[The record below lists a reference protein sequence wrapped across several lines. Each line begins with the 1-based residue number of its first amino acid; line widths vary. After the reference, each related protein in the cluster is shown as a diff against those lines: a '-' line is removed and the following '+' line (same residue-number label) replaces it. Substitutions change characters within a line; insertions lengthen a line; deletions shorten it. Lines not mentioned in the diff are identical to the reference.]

1 MSEMSEMSEM
11 IRGRVLKAQSG
22 FFDVETDQGLI
33 VCKIRGRLKQGRRE
47 GDIVAIGDWV
57 QITIQ
62 EPGKGMIEDIEPR
75 RNMLYRMAPTPRGEY
90 QQIIVAN
97 ADLAVFVFSI
107 LQPEPKLR
115 MLDRFL
121 VIAER
126 EGIESLIVVNK
137 IDLTGKRQ
145 ARDMFQHYQKIGY
158 TVLYTSVTKR
168 RGLKKL
174 ESELVEKVSV
184 FAGPSGAGKTSLL
197 NTIQPGLGLAVKEV
211 SEGTQ
216 KGKHTT
222 VSRKLVSLSK
232 GGYVADTPG
241 LKALD
246 LWDITPEE
254 VDGYFREISKALMHC
269 RFSDC
274 THTHEPGCAVIEA
287 VKEKEIHP
295 ERYRSYLRM
304 REVEEDKIPWF

>member
-1 MSEMSEMSEM
+1 MTEE
-11 IRGRVLKAQSG
+11 IRGRVIQAQSG
-22 FFDVETDQGLI
+22 FFEVETKQGAV
-33 VCKIRGRLKQGRRE
+33 VCQLRGRFKKGRRE

-57 QITIQ
+57 RISLQ
-62 EPGKGMIEDIEPR
+62 EPGTGMIEEIEPR
-75 RNMLYRMAPTPRGEY
+75 RTMLYRMAPTPRGEY
-90 QQIIVAN
+90 QQILVAN
-97 ADLAVFVFSI
+97 PDQAVFVFSI
-107 LQPEPKLR
+107 VQPEPHLR

-121 VIAER
+121 VVAEKER
-126 EGIESLIVVNK
+126 IQSLIVVNK

-145 ARDMFQHYQKIGY
+145 ASQLFKRYQKIGY
-158 TVLYTSVTKR
+158 LVLYTSAETKQ
-168 RGLKKL
+168 GIGQL
-174 ESELVEKVSV
+174 EKHLVEKTSV
-184 FAGPSGAGKTSLL
+184 FAGPSGAGKSSLL
-197 NTIQPGLGLAVKEV
+197 NAIQPGLGLAVSEV

-222 VSRKLVSLSK
+222 VSRKLVPLSK

-254 VDGYFREISKALMHC
+254 VDGYFREISKTLKHC

-287 VKEKEIHP
+287 VKKNKIHR
-295 ERYRSYLRM
+295 ERYESYLRM

>member
-1 MSEMSEMSEM
+1 
-11 IRGRVLKAQSG
+11 
-22 FFDVETDQGLI
+22 
-33 VCKIRGRLKQGRRE
+33 
-47 GDIVAIGDWV
+47 
-57 QITIQ
+57 
-62 EPGKGMIEDIEPR
+62 
-75 RNMLYRMAPTPRGEY
+75 MLYRMAPTPRGEY

-107 LQPEPKLR
+107 SQPEPKLR

-126 EGIESLIVVNK
+126 EEIESLIVVNK
-137 IDLTGKRQ
+137 IDLTGKRK
-145 ARDMFQHYQKIGY
+145 ARELFQHYQQIGY
-158 TVLYTSVTKR
+158 PLIYTSAEKR
-168 RGLKKL
+168 RGLRRL
-174 ESELVEKVSV
+174 EKHLIGKISV

-197 NTIQPGLGLAVKEV
+197 NAIQPGLGLAVREV
-211 SEGTQ
+211 SEVTQ

-222 VSRKLVSLSK
+222 VSRKLVPLDK

-254 VDGYFREISKALMHC
+254 VDGYFREISRALKHC

-287 VKEKEIHP
+287 VKKKKIHP

>member
-1 MSEMSEMSEM
+1 MSDE
-11 IRGRVLKAQSG
+11 IRGRVIQTQSG
-22 FFDVETDQGLI
+22 FYHVETEQGVQL
-33 VCKIRGRLKQGRRE
+33 CQLRGRLKQGRKL
-47 GDIVAIGDWV
+47 GDIAAIGDWV
-57 QITIQ
+57 MISLQ
-62 EPGKGMIEDIEPR
+62 EPGKGMIEEVEPR
-75 RNMLYRMAPTPRGEY
+75 RSMLYRMAPTPRGEY

-97 ADLAVFVFSI
+97 PDQAVFVFSI
-107 LQPEPKLR
+107 QEPDPRLR

-121 VIAER
+121 VIAEKER
-126 EGIESLIVVNK
+126 IDALIVCNK
-137 IDLTGKRQ
+137 IDLSGKREAQ
-145 ARDMFQHYQKIGY
+145 KLFQRYQKIGY
-158 TVLYTSVTKR
+158 PVLYTSVPRRIGLREFKKR
-168 RGLKKL
+168 LIGKT
-174 ESELVEKVSV
+174 SV
-184 FAGPSGAGKTSLL
+184 LAGPSGAGKSSLL
-197 NTIQPGLGLAVKEV
+197 NAIQPGLGLAVNEV
-211 SEGTQ
+211 SEATS

-222 VSRKLVSLSK
+222 VSRKLLALNQ

-254 VDGYFREISKALMHC
+254 VDGYFREISQALKGC

-287 VKEKEIHP
+287 IKKKKIHP

>member
-1 MSEMSEMSEM
+1 MTED
-11 IRGRVLKAQSG
+11 IRGRVIQAQSG
-22 FFDVETDQGLI
+22 FFTVNTGEQI
-33 VCKIRGRLKQGRRE
+33 IICQIRGRLKKGRKQA
-47 GDIVAIGDWV
+47 DIIAIGDWV
-57 QITIQ
+57 IITEQ
-62 EPGKGMIEDIEPR
+62 EPGKGMVEEVEPR
-75 RNMLYRMAPTPRGEY
+75 QSMLYRMAPTARGEFK
-90 QQIIVAN
+90 QIIIAN
-97 ADLAVFVFSI
+97 PDQAVFVFSVA
-107 LQPEPKLR
+107 QPEPRLP

-126 EGIESLIVVNK
+126 ESIEILIVANK
-137 IDLTGKRQ
+137 IDLTGMGK
-145 ARDMFQHYQKIGY
+145 AKEYFQRYQKIGY
-158 TVLYTSVTKR
+158 PVFYTSAEKNRGITK
-168 RGLKKL
+168 LKKHL
-174 ESELVEKVSV
+174 IGKTSL
-184 FAGPSGAGKTSLL
+184 FAGPSGAGKTSIL
-197 NTIQPGLGLAVKEV
+197 NAIQPGLGLEVKEV
-211 SEGTQ
+211 SEATK

-222 VSRKLVSLSK
+222 VSRRLVPLDG

-254 VDGYFREISKALMHC
+254 VDGYFREIHKALLNC

-287 VKEKEIHP
+287 IKNKEIHP